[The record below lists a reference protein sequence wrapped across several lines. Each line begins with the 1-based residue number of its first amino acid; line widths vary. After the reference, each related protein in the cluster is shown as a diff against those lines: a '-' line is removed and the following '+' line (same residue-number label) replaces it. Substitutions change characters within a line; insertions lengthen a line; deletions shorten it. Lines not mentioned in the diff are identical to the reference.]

1 MRPLR
6 RPASATSESSERGPA
21 IVHSIALAIACLV
34 TYWLT
39 VHALARIHP
48 VSRADDV
55 LGGIWAVIA
64 TVFVYRTSYDGSAT
78 AALGRMAATLLS
90 FFLCLIYLL
99 VLPVDPVGLAAMIGV
114 SGLAATLLGRPQDAV
129 TASITTAIVLGVASL
144 SPHDVWQ
151 EPILRL
157 VDTALGTAVGLG
169 TAWIALSL
177 TTAGRDG
184 LPSRRPPR
192 ARMTRRD

>member
-1 MRPLR
+1 
-6 RPASATSESSERGPA
+6 
-21 IVHSIALAIACLV
+21 VHG
-34 TYWLT
+34 
-39 VHALARIHP
+39 LARIHS

-99 VLPVDPVGLAAMIGV
+99 VLPVSPVGLAAMIGV

-192 ARMTRRD
+192 ARLTRRD